1 MLSFFTTSFASFV
14 GPVRPVVDLP
24 GRLHRSARRTSRRM
38 RSAQLVVGLVAVG
51 VGVALIVEAG
61 LGVASW
67 DLLNVALAARFDLP
81 LGLVAIVVGLGAG
94 GLAVL
99 LGAHVR
105 ASSLVPLF
113 TVAPVLQ
120 ATVTLVDTPARFG
133 GQLTM
138 LVAGMAVLALG
149 VGAYIGSENG
159 AGPADML
166 FLRLAERGLPIW
178 VARVAVDGAVVTTG
192 WLLGGPLGIGT
203 VIVTVC
209 LGPMVAVT
217 MRWFTLEAARGSA
230 SRRAARQHPSNS
242 MAGEGFTAP
251 ADITPAA

>member
-1 MLSFFTTSFASFV
+1 MLSFFTTSFASFA

-24 GRLHRSARRTSRRM
+24 GRLHRSARRTSRHM
-38 RSAQLVVGLVAVG
+38 RVVQLLVGLLGVG

-81 LGLVAIVVGLGAG
+81 LGLVAIVVGFGAG

-99 LGAHVR
+99 LGARVR

-113 TVAPVLQ
+113 VVAPVLQ
-120 ATVTLVDTPARFG
+120 AGVALVDTPAGFG

-149 VGAYIGSENG
+149 VGAYVGSENG

-178 VARVAVDGAVVTTG
+178 VARVAVDGVVVTAG
-192 WLLGGPLGIGT
+192 WLLGGPLGVGT

-217 MRWFTLEAARGSA
+217 MRWFTLDAARS
-230 SRRAARQHPSNS
+230 SVVRRAVLQHPSNWN
-242 MAGEGFTAP
+242 AGEQLTSA
-251 ADITPAA
+251 T